1 MHTNS
6 ASALQTQRQQLERAE
21 AAHQRTAARLREVQA
36 SSSDASGGRLL
47 ELLQE
52 EVAGLRAQV
61 GREAQKVLLNEL
73 CCTVRAMPLLATR
86 GGGSM

>member
-1 MHTNS
+1 MASSHACCCHTFGKS
-6 ASALQTQRQQLERAE
+6 ASNDHRAFPLQTQRQQLERAE

-61 GREAQKVLLNEL
+61 GQGA
-73 CCTVRAMPLLATR
+73 
-86 GGGSM
+86 